1 MTQLE
6 QQRARAIA
14 LLLQKADKVVPM
26 LIDYDL
32 DSFLRN
38 LLNLPERPQGQ
49 APYSGWMVSGQQTA
63 YTQHHISD
71 AGLALIKRWE
81 GCRSAAYRC
90 PAGIWTIGYG
100 HTKTAAPGMKI
111 SRQQAEELFREDL
124 KVFEAAV
131 TKLVTVP
138 LSQNQFDALVSFTY
152 NVGSGALAKST
163 LLALLNSKNYLG
175 AAEQFLRWNRA
186 GNVTLAGLVQRR
198 QAEYELFMS

>member
-6 QQRARAIA
+6 QHRARAIA
-14 LLLQKADKVVPM
+14 ILLQKADKVVPM

-38 LLNLPERPQGQ
+38 LLDLPKRPEGQ
-49 APYSGWMVSGQQTA
+49 PPYFGWMVSTPVLAQA
-63 YTQHHISD
+63 PSKISD
-71 AGLALIKRWE
+71 TGLALIKRWE
-81 GCRSAAYRC
+81 GCRSAAYQC

-100 HTKTAAPGMKI
+100 HTKTAFPGMKI
-111 SRQQAEELFREDL
+111 SREQAEELFREDL

-152 NVGSGALAKST
+152 NVGSSALAKST
-163 LLALLNSKNYLG
+163 LLALLNCKNYLG
-175 AAEQFLRWNRA
+175 TAEQFLRWNRA
-186 GNVTLAGLVQRR
+186 GNVTLTGLVQRR
-198 QAEYELFMS
+198 KAEYELFMT